1 MSCILFD
8 SFTCSDADEVER
20 KITNEKFYKEL
31 TVLEGICATKGQTPR
46 LQGNVSLLGQGL
58 HFSLLFD

>member
-8 SFTCSDADEVER
+8 SFTCNDADEVEL
-20 KITNEKFYKEL
+20 KVTNEKFYKEL
-31 TVLEGICATKGQTPR
+31 TGLEGICVTRGQTPR
-46 LQGNVSLLGQGL
+46 LQGNVNLGQGL